1 MATLG
6 RNTGWLFFGRLCAQ
20 LVQFALTLV
29 VARGL
34 GEAGL
39 GQYSLITAALALA
52 NTLATWG
59 TDTLLIRAVAW
70 RQTVDAPL
78 ATAALLVQTGWSI
91 AILAAVGLGQRWWP
105 LPAGT
110 IPYLLL
116 LFPLAL
122 TTISTAQWRGMEQ
135 MSRWVGWQLGTAVA
149 QLLLGAAVLGVGGG
163 LSHLLLTLGLVQ
175 SGAALIAYR
184 WPPRWSLVR
193 VEQRQLMAV
202 WRAGWVLAL
211 LMATAVAQQR
221 LPLFALA
228 EWGTEADVG
237 QFSAAARLVEGI
249 KLLPYALFGALFPA
263 VVRSGRLNTGR
274 AWLWALLGGMAL
286 IAVGGGWLGR
296 WLLPWL
302 YGAAYQ
308 PSATVWVR
316 LLWGLLPF
324 VLHQHLALTL
334 VAAGHEKRALV
345 ATAASLFASL
355 LLYAAWLPTQ
365 STPLTAATLAIASDL
380 LLAWSLFAANY
391 KLIAKS

>member
-1 MATLG
+1 MSIG
-6 RNTGWLFFGRLCAQ
+6 RNTSWLFFGRLIAQ

-59 TDTLLIRAVAW
+59 TDTLLIRAVAR

-78 ATAALLVQTGWSI
+78 AMAALFVQTGWSI
-91 AILAAVGLGQRWWP
+91 AILAAVGLAQHWWP

-110 IPYLLL
+110 IPYLFL

-122 TTISTAQWRGMEQ
+122 TSISTAQWRGMEQ

-149 QLLLGAAVLGVGGG
+149 QLLLGAAVLAAGGG
-163 LSHLLLTLGLVQ
+163 LPHLLVALGLVQ
-175 SGAALIAYR
+175 SGAAIIAYG
-184 WPPRWSLVR
+184 WPPRWPLVR
-193 VEQRQLMAV
+193 IKRAQLAAV

-211 LMATAVAQQR
+211 LMATAVVQQR

-228 EWGTEADVG
+228 GWGTEADVG

-263 VVRSGRLNTGR
+263 VVRSGRLDMGR
-274 AWLWALLGGMAL
+274 TWLLALLGGMAL

-308 PSATVWVR
+308 PSAAVWGR

-324 VLHQHLALTL
+324 VLHQHLALRL

-345 ATAASLFASL
+345 ATAASLLASL
-355 LLYAAWLPTQ
+355 LLYATWLPTHP
-365 STPLTAATLAIASDL
+365 TLPMAATLAVASDL
-380 LLAWSLFAANY
+380 LLAWGLFAVSR
-391 KLIAKS
+391 KL